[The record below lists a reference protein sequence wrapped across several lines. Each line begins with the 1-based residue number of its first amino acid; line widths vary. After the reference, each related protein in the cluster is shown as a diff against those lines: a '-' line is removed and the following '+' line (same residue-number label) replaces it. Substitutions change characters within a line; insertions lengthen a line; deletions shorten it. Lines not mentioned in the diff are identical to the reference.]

1 LLRYLDR
8 VRTLCALALV
18 LVACSGGDRS
28 NPPATRTASSTPS
41 ARGPDALVLRVPR
54 SGGTPRVVA
63 FPNVD
68 STVWTG
74 TEKTPALDRV
84 LAFDEEEGLLAAV
97 DSHELP
103 LWIDLRTATVTRTGR
118 GKLHDLISIDGSTI
132 YGVDGDGAV
141 ERFTPP
147 GNWTFKPPQPAS
159 AVFPQTN
166 GAVLILTGHGPSA
179 RLHRM
184 HPPENTL
191 LDTLP
196 LPDVTGGTGAPLGDR
211 VYFVSRRRSL
221 TAVRAR
227 TLAKGDPITL
237 DHGVAGMAT
246 TPSGDRFYVITD
258 SSSVLTVLDPIQDRV
273 STTVTLPG
281 RPRELRV
288 DPFGRF
294 VLVRAAAGDSV
305 WIVSIGTDK
314 VVGTLHSAWRSDL
327 PFVAPDGS
335 IAVTDGADVAFVDP
349 ATLLAIRRAVDGSA
363 DFWYAFT
370 WSGLRSRAQPVD
382 TTSLLPTADDTATVT
397 PAPPLRL
404 PPKDSAPP
412 RLSPAPPSA
421 DSSKREYTVSF
432 AVLLNDA
439 KARELAAKIVVDG
452 KAARVVTGVNDGT
465 AVYRV
470 VLGPYATREEA
481 ERVGRAAGQTY
492 YVYAGTP

>member
-1 LLRYLDR
+1 M
-8 VRTLCALALV
+8 RTLCALALV

-28 NPPATRTASSTPS
+28 DSPATRTASSTPS

-54 SGGTPRVVA
+54 SGGTPRVVG
-63 FPNVD
+63 FPSVD

-74 TEKTPALDRV
+74 SEKSPALDRV

-97 DSHELP
+97 DSRGLP

-132 YGVDGDGAV
+132 YGVNADGAV

-166 GAVLILTGHGPSA
+166 GAILILTGRGPSA

-191 LDTLP
+191 LDTLA
-196 LPDVTGGTGAPLGDR
+196 LPNVTNGTGAPLGDR
-211 VYFVSRRRSL
+211 VYFVSDRRSL

-227 TLAKGDPITL
+227 TLVKGDPITL
-237 DHGVAGMAT
+237 DHGIAGMAT

-258 SSSVLTVLDPIQDRV
+258 SSTDLTVLDPIQDRV
-273 STTVTLPG
+273 STTVRLPG
-281 RPRELRV
+281 WARDLRV

-294 VLVRAAAGDSV
+294 VLVRAASGDSA

-335 IAVTDGADVAFVDP
+335 IAVTEGADVAFIDP
-349 ATLLAIRRAVDGSA
+349 ATLLAIRRAVDGAA
-363 DFWYAFT
+363 DFWYPFT
-370 WSGLRSRAQPVD
+370 WSGLRTRAQPVD
-382 TTSLLPTADDTATVT
+382 TTSLAPTDVDTAPVT

-404 PPKDSAPP
+404 PRTDTTPP
-412 RLSPAPPSA
+412 RPLTPTTSA
-421 DSSKREYTVSF
+421 DSSKIGFTVSF

-452 KAARVVTGVNDGT
+452 KPARVVTGVNDGT

-470 VLGPYATREEA
+470 VLGPYSSRDEA
-481 ERVGRAAGQTY
+481 ERVGRASGQTY

>member
-1 LLRYLDR
+1 
-8 VRTLCALALV
+8 V
-18 LVACSGGDRS
+18 SK
-28 NPPATRTASSTPS
+28 
-41 ARGPDALVLRVPR
+41 

-63 FPNVD
+63 FPNID

-74 TEKTPALDRV
+74 PEKTPALDRI

-97 DSHELP
+97 DARELP
-103 LWIDLRTATVTRTGR
+103 LWIDLRSGTVTRTGR

-132 YGVDGDGAV
+132 YGIDDGGV
-141 ERFTPP
+141 ERFTPS

-166 GAVLILTGHGPSA
+166 GAVLILTGRGPTA

-191 LDTLP
+191 LDTLA
-196 LPDVTGGTGAPLGDR
+196 LPDVTNGTGAPLGDR

-227 TLAKGDPITL
+227 TLAKSDPITL

-258 SSSVLTVLDPIQDRV
+258 SSSELTVLDPIQDRV
-273 STTVTLPG
+273 NTTVRLPG

-294 VLVRAAAGDSV
+294 VLARAATGDSV

-314 VVGTLHSAWRSDL
+314 VVGTLHSAWRRDL

-349 ATLLAIRRAVDGSA
+349 ATLLAIRRAAGGSA

-370 WSGLRSRAQPVD
+370 WSGLRSRTSPVD
-382 TTSLLPTADDTATVT
+382 STSIAPTDLDTATVT
-397 PAPPLRL
+397 PAPPLKL
-404 PPKDSAPP
+404 PPRDTAPPP
-412 RLSPAPPSA
+412 RLSPAPPST
-421 DSSKREYTVSF
+421 DSAKIGFTVSF

-452 KAARVVTGVNDGT
+452 KPARVVTGVNDGT

-470 VLGPYATREEA
+470 VLGPYTTRDEA
-481 ERVGRAAGQTY
+481 ERVGRASGQTY

>member
-1 LLRYLDR
+1 
-8 VRTLCALALV
+8 
-18 LVACSGGDRS
+18 
-28 NPPATRTASSTPS
+28 
-41 ARGPDALVLRVPR
+41 
-54 SGGTPRVVA
+54 
-63 FPNVD
+63 
-68 STVWTG
+68 
-74 TEKTPALDRV
+74 V

-97 DSHELP
+97 DSRGLP

-132 YGVDGDGAV
+132 YGVNADGAV

-166 GAVLILTGHGPSA
+166 GAILILTGRGPSA

-191 LDTLP
+191 LDTLA
-196 LPDVTGGTGAPLGDR
+196 LPNVTNGTGAPLGDR
-211 VYFVSRRRSL
+211 VYFVSDRRSL

-227 TLAKGDPITL
+227 TLVKGDPITL
-237 DHGVAGMAT
+237 DHGIAGMAT

-258 SSSVLTVLDPIQDRV
+258 SSTDLTVLDPIQDRV
-273 STTVTLPG
+273 STTVRLPG
-281 RPRELRV
+281 WARDLRV

-294 VLVRAAAGDSV
+294 VLVRAASGDSA

-335 IAVTDGADVAFVDP
+335 IAVTEGADVAFIDP
-349 ATLLAIRRAVDGSA
+349 ATLLAIRRAVDGAA
-363 DFWYAFT
+363 DFWYPFT
-370 WSGLRSRAQPVD
+370 WSGLRTRAQPVD
-382 TTSLLPTADDTATVT
+382 TTSLAPTDVDTAPVT

-404 PPKDSAPP
+404 PRTDTTPP
-412 RLSPAPPSA
+412 RPLTPTTSA
-421 DSSKREYTVSF
+421 DSSKIGFTVSF

-452 KAARVVTGVNDGT
+452 KPARVVTGVNDGT

-470 VLGPYATREEA
+470 VLGPYSSRDEA
-481 ERVGRAAGQTY
+481 ERVGRASGQTY

>member
-1 LLRYLDR
+1 
-8 VRTLCALALV
+8 
-18 LVACSGGDRS
+18 
-28 NPPATRTASSTPS
+28 
-41 ARGPDALVLRVPR
+41 
-54 SGGTPRVVA
+54 
-63 FPNVD
+63 
-68 STVWTG
+68 
-74 TEKTPALDRV
+74 V
-84 LAFDEEEGLLAAV
+84 LAFDEEEGLIAAV
-97 DSHELP
+97 DSRGLP

-132 YGVDGDGAV
+132 YGVNADGAV

-166 GAVLILTGHGPSA
+166 GAILILTGRGPSA

-191 LDTLP
+191 LDTLA
-196 LPDVTGGTGAPLGDR
+196 LPNVTNGTGAPLGDR
-211 VYFVSRRRSL
+211 VYFVSDRRSL

-227 TLAKGDPITL
+227 TLVKGDPITL
-237 DHGVAGMAT
+237 DHGIAGMAT

-258 SSSVLTVLDPIQDRV
+258 SSTDLTVLDPIQDRV
-273 STTVTLPG
+273 STTVRLPG
-281 RPRELRV
+281 WARDLRV

-294 VLVRAAAGDSV
+294 VLVRAASGDSA

-335 IAVTDGADVAFVDP
+335 IAVTEGADVAFIDP
-349 ATLLAIRRAVDGSA
+349 ATLLAIRRAVDGAA
-363 DFWYAFT
+363 DFWYPFT
-370 WSGLRSRAQPVD
+370 WSGLRTRGQPVD
-382 TTSLLPTADDTATVT
+382 TTSLAPTDVDTAPVT

-404 PPKDSAPP
+404 PRTDTTPP
-412 RLSPAPPSA
+412 RPLTPTTSA
-421 DSSKREYTVSF
+421 DSSKIGFTVSF

-452 KAARVVTGVNDGT
+452 KPARVVTGVNDGT

-470 VLGPYATREEA
+470 VLGPYSSRDEA
-481 ERVGRAAGQTY
+481 ERVGRASGQTY

>member
-1 LLRYLDR
+1 M
-8 VRTLCALALV
+8 
-18 LVACSGGDRS
+18 
-28 NPPATRTASSTPS
+28 
-41 ARGPDALVLRVPR
+41 
-54 SGGTPRVVA
+54 
-63 FPNVD
+63 
-68 STVWTG
+68 
-74 TEKTPALDRV
+74 

-97 DSHELP
+97 DSRGLP

-132 YGVDGDGAV
+132 YGVNADGAV

-166 GAVLILTGHGPSA
+166 GAILILTGRGPSA

-191 LDTLP
+191 LDTLA
-196 LPDVTGGTGAPLGDR
+196 LPNVTNGTGAPLGDR
-211 VYFVSRRRSL
+211 VYFVSDRRSL

-227 TLAKGDPITL
+227 TLVKGDPITL
-237 DHGVAGMAT
+237 DHGIAGMAT

-258 SSSVLTVLDPIQDRV
+258 SSTDLTVLDPIQDRV
-273 STTVTLPG
+273 STTVRLPG
-281 RPRELRV
+281 WARDLRV

-294 VLVRAAAGDSV
+294 VLVRAASGDSA

-335 IAVTDGADVAFVDP
+335 IAVTEGADVAFIDP
-349 ATLLAIRRAVDGSA
+349 ATLLAIRRAVDGAA
-363 DFWYAFT
+363 DFWYPFT
-370 WSGLRSRAQPVD
+370 WSGLRTRGQPVD
-382 TTSLLPTADDTATVT
+382 TTSLAPTDVDTAPVT

-404 PPKDSAPP
+404 PRTDTTPP
-412 RLSPAPPSA
+412 RPLTPTTSA
-421 DSSKREYTVSF
+421 DSSKIGFTVSF

-452 KAARVVTGVNDGT
+452 KPARVVTGVNDGT

-470 VLGPYATREEA
+470 VLGPYSSRDEA
-481 ERVGRAAGQTY
+481 ERVGRASGQTY